1 MPARIPLFSDRG
13 LNDQLRTTE
22 YSANKRFRQK
32 ICDWVTR
39 IRALWPECATGLSKD
54 SCFLVICSS
63 KASPAVKSP
72 PSDP

>member
-1 MPARIPLFSDRG
+1 MSEKPEGKSREII
-13 LNDQLRTTE
+13 DQLRTTA
-22 YSANKRFRQK
+22 YSGNKGFRQT
-32 ICDWVTR
+32 ICGWVTR